1 MESLFGIALSSF
13 FIAVSGAV
21 MPGPV
26 LTATIGESVKRGFL
40 AGPLIVLGHGI
51 LETGLLVLIVL
62 GFADLIR
69 NSYVLGTVSLAGGTV
84 LLWLSYGMLKD
95 LRTLSLDLV
104 PETKDSKGPILVGIS
119 TSLANPYWTIWWATV
134 GLGYVIMSMKFGIAG
149 VILFFI
155 GHISADLA
163 WYSFVSF
170 LISRGKKHINDKLY
184 RGVIGAC
191 AMILISFAFYFGFL
205 GLTYLTA

>member
-1 MESLFGIALSSF
+1 LESLIGIVLSSF
-13 FIAVSGAV
+13 FVAISGAV

-26 LTATIGESVKRGFL
+26 LTATIAESAKRGFL
-40 AGPLIVLGHGI
+40 AGPMIVLGHGI

-69 NSYVLGTVSLAGGTV
+69 NPGILGSISLAGGAV

-95 LRTLSLDLV
+95 LKNLSLDLV
-104 PETKDSKGPILVGIS
+104 PATRDSKGPILAGIT

-134 GLGYVIMSMKFGIAG
+134 GLGYVIMSMKFGITG

-163 WYSFVSF
+163 WYSFISF
-170 LISRGKKHINDKLY
+170 LISRGKKHINDKVY

-191 AMILISFAFYFGFL
+191 AMILIAFAFYFSFL
-205 GLTYLTA
+205 GLTYLIA